1 MRLTSAPEPTKAL
14 NFLFS
19 NVKQHEFGFP
29 AEEILNVDA
38 LFLPLSAAAL
48 R

>member
-1 MRLTSAPEPTKAL
+1 MRLTSAPESTKAL

-29 AEEILNVDA
+29 TKDILNVDA
-38 LFLPLSAAAL
+38 LFLPLSAAS